1 MLYIDL
7 NVSQACQPEFF
18 WRMWIFLLKKPGYFI
33 LSMDILKS
41 LKNGVQTI
49 SLLFEL
55 ASSSIEVFW
64 GASESLDD

>member
-1 MLYIDL
+1 
-7 NVSQACQPEFF
+7 
-18 WRMWIFLLKKPGYFI
+18 MWIFLLKKPGYFI

-55 ASSSIEVFW
+55 APSSIEVFW